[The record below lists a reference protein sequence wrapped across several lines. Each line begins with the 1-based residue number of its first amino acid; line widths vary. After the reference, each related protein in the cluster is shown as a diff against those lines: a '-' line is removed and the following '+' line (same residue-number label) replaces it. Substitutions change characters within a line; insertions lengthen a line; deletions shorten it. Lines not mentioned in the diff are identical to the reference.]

1 MRAARRAA
9 GTLPRGQP
17 RGRADGLAG
26 FLVLREVF
34 LPDLLDLNLVVVVV
48 VVVLAV
54 REEDLGAT
62 LSAENLGKMV

>member
-1 MRAARRAA
+1 M
-9 GTLPRGQP
+9 
-17 RGRADGLAG
+17 AG

-34 LPDLLDLNLVVVVV
+34 LPDLLDLNLVMVV

>member
-1 MRAARRAA
+1 LRAARRAA

-34 LPDLLDLNLVVVVV
+34 LPDLLDLNLVMVV

>member
-1 MRAARRAA
+1 M
-9 GTLPRGQP
+9 
-17 RGRADGLAG
+17 AG

-34 LPDLLDLNLVVVVV
+34 LPDLLDLNLVMVVVV
-48 VVVLAV
+48 VFAV